1 MNEKIEI
8 KGFLKSLRISILDN
22 KLRVVKKTIF
32 KYMEYD
38 IPLENIEYNKTVKK
52 EINRDLIFL
61 SLITFLVG
69 VVFNMADGDIIFAVF
84 SVLSVI
90 LLVIGL
96 STKKRTIT
104 IDTHSGAPIILGF
117 RKVNEKIIRDFADLL
132 IEKSKHYVI
141 KKFSKVD
148 KDLPV
153 ENQLL
158 NIEYLRNNDL
168 IDDSKFEELK
178 NIILN
183 KKASNK
189 TIGFE

>member
-1 MNEKIEI
+1 MNEEIEI

-22 KLRVVKKTIF
+22 KVRVVKKTIF
-32 KYMEYD
+32 KYIEYD
-38 IPLENIEYNKTVKK
+38 IPLENINHSKTVKK

-84 SVLSVI
+84 SVLSII
-90 LLVIGL
+90 LLVTGL